1 MRVMNAWLNQASWM
15 QQAALS
21 CLLGA
26 LTVFGFAPF
35 NLFWLPW
42 LTLAA
47 LLVIWQQAA
56 TPAQVFRL
64 GLAFGL
70 GLYGVGI
77 YWIYI
82 SLHTFGGMPWWF
94 AGFCTFCLCAFMAL
108 FPALAGYLA
117 KKIGHLLWSAPL
129 LWALSDWVR
138 SWIFTGFPWLTL
150 GYSQAPDSPLSGFLP
165 VVGVYGV
172 STLLML
178 GAASL
183 ACLLITPQR
192 KPAFIMLA
200 LLWLGGSLL
209 TLVPWTQPTGK
220 PVSVALLQGN
230 ISQTIKWSPEHA
242 EQTLRQ
248 YFDMVQQTQAQL
260 IVLPETALPVLL
272 DQLAPSYL
280 DALKQ
285 HAVQQKGDLLV
296 GVVESKQDQYF
307 NSALSLGSSPTQSY
321 SKSHLVPF
329 GEFIPLKSLFGWI
342 YRDWLH
348 MPLSDLSR
356 GTSKQPLLIAGQK
369 VGVNICYEDVFG
381 EEIAQQLPQ
390 AELLVNISND
400 AWYGQSFAADQH
412 MQFSQVRAIET
423 GRMVLRSTNTGA
435 TAIIDKNGQVLQH
448 APHDEAVIL
457 TGEAQS
463 YQGKTPYVWWGNWA
477 FLALSAAGLIW
488 IKVRR

>member
-1 MRVMNAWLNQASWM
+1 MRVITAWLSQASWM
-15 QQAALS
+15 QQTVLS

-47 LLVIWQQAA
+47 LLLLWQQAV

-108 FPALAGYLA
+108 FPALAAYLA
-117 KKIGHLLWSAPL
+117 KKVGHLLWSAPL

-307 NSALSLGSSPTQSY
+307 NSAISLGSSPTQSY

-477 FLALSAAGLIW
+477 FLVLSAAGLIW
-488 IKVRR
+488 IRVRR

>member
-1 MRVMNAWLNQASWM
+1 MWQRATL
-15 QQAALS
+15 
-21 CLLGA
+21 A
-26 LTVFGFAPF
+26 LTLGTLTVLGFAPYG
-35 NLFWLPW
+35 LFWLPW
-42 LTLAA
+42 LALAA
-47 LLVIWQQAA
+47 LLCLWQQAA
-56 TPAQVFRL
+56 TPAQVFKL

-70 GLYGVGI
+70 GLYGFGI

-94 AGFCTFCLCAFMAL
+94 AGFATLCLCAFMAL

-117 KKIGHLLWSAPL
+117 KRLGHLLWAAPL

-150 GYSQAPDSPLSGFLP
+150 GYTQAPGSPLAGFLP
-165 VVGVYGV
+165 VLGVYGV
-172 STLLML
+172 SALVMLL
-178 GAASL
+178 AA
-183 ACLLITPQR
+183 CV
-192 KPAFIMLA
+192 LA
-200 LLWLGGSLL
+200 LATVQQRLRPAGILVLLLVGGSLL
-209 TLVPWTQPTGK
+209 TQVPWTQPVGK

-248 YFDMVQQTQAQL
+248 YFDMVQQANAQL

-272 DQLAPSYL
+272 EQLAPVYL

-285 HAVQQKGDLLV
+285 HAQKQQGDLLV
-296 GVVESKQDQYF
+296 GVVESKQGEYF
-307 NSALSLGSSPTQSY
+307 NSAISLGASPTQSY

-329 GEFIPLKSLFGWI
+329 GEFIPLKSVFGWI

-356 GTSKQPLLIAGQK
+356 GTSKKPLLIAGQK

-435 TAIIDKNGQVLQH
+435 TAIIDKNGQVIQH

-457 TGEAQS
+457 TGDAQS
-463 YQGKTPYVWWGNWA
+463 YRGQTPYVWWGNWA
-477 FLALSAAGLIW
+477 FLVLSVGGLLWIW
-488 IKVRR
+488 LRR

>member
-1 MRVMNAWLNQASWM
+1 M
-15 QQAALS
+15 
-21 CLLGA
+21 
-26 LTVFGFAPF
+26 FGFAPF
-35 NLFWLPW
+35 GLFWLPW
-42 LTLAA
+42 LTMAG
-47 LLVIWQQAA
+47 LLWLWHQST
-56 TPAQVFRL
+56 TPTQVFKL

-70 GLYGVGI
+70 GFYSFGI

-108 FPALAGYLA
+108 FPALAGYLSKRLGA
-117 KKIGHLLWSAPL
+117 LLWAAPI

-150 GYSQAPDSPLSGFLP
+150 GYSQAPGSPLAGFLP
-165 VVGVYGV
+165 VIGVYGV
-172 STLLML
+172 SAVVMLM
-178 GAASL
+178 AACMVAAITTDHRL
-183 ACLLITPQR
+183 RPTGLMMALLI
-192 KPAFIMLA
+192 
-200 LLWLGGSLL
+200 GGSVL
-209 TLVPWTQPTGK
+209 TIVPWTHPVGQPI
-220 PVSVALLQGN
+220 SVALLQGN
-230 ISQTIKWSPEHA
+230 ISQTVKWSPEHA
-242 EQTLRQ
+242 EQTLKQ
-248 YFDMVQQTQAQL
+248 YLDMVRQAQAQL

-272 DQLAPSYL
+272 EQLAPAYL
-280 DALKQ
+280 DAL
-285 HAVQQKGDLLV
+285 QQQAQTQRGDMLV
-296 GVVESKQDQYF
+296 GVVESKRGEYF
-307 NSALSLGSSPTQSY
+307 NSAISLGVSPTQSY

-329 GEFIPLKSLFGWI
+329 GEYIPLKSVFGWI

-412 MQFSQVRAIET
+412 MQFSQVRAMET

-435 TAIIDKNGQVLQH
+435 TAIIDQHGHVLQH
-448 APHDEAVIL
+448 AAHDEAVIL
-457 TGEAQS
+457 VGEAQS
-463 YQGKTPYVWWGNWA
+463 YRGVTPYVWWGNWA
-477 FLALSAAGLIW
+477 FLVLSMIGLVLIHF
-488 IKVRR
+488 KRNS